1 MSTSP
6 SPRFRADDELIT
18 LLSRWLARHL
28 GDDELRT
35 AVLSTDTAE
44 LSPEQREAVGEVL
57 DELDRGAARGDLEMV
72 VRETLEA
79 LALG

>member
-18 LLSRWLARHL
+18 LLSRWLARQL
-28 GDDELRT
+28 GDGGLRA
-35 AVLSTDTAE
+35 AVLSTDTVE
-44 LSPEQREAVGEVL
+44 LSREQREAVAEVL
-57 DELDRGAARGDLEMV
+57 EELDRGAPRGDLEMV

>member
-28 GDDELRT
+28 GDAELRA
-35 AVLSTDTAE
+35 AVCSTDTAE

-57 DELDRGAARGDLEMV
+57 DELARGAARGDLEMV

>member
-18 LLSRWLARHL
+18 VLSRWLARHL
-28 GDDELRT
+28 SDEDLRRKVT
-35 AVLSTDTAE
+35 AAGLDA
-44 LSPEQREAVGEVL
+44 LSPGQREAV
-57 DELDRGAARGDLEMV
+57 DELLAEFVRGGSRGDLEMV
-72 VRETLEA
+72 VRETIEA

>member
-6 SPRFRADDELIT
+6 DDVVT
-18 LLSRWLARHL
+18 VLSRWLARHVDEADVL
-28 GDDELRT
+28 RAVEQVDDD
-35 AVLSTDTAE
+35 A
-44 LSPEQREAVGEVL
+44 LSPEQREAVGEL
-57 DELDRGAARGDLEMV
+57 RHELARGGDGGELEMV